1 MTNLVRFW
9 FAGSTI
15 LLGLAGSGSAAPFT
29 LNPQAAGLHGGV
41 TTADTWTLSD
51 YAQVTFSSDGTTF
64 VDTGILPIIGFS
76 LNGAPV
82 ASPGYAA
89 PDGTGWGAYIRYSG
103 TGTESYTAAGLPS
116 AATFS
121 TLDYQVIGYNGLAT
135 FSLAPDGSAA
145 VGGRIADAATVASGS
160 LIAGQLSFIPGPAGL
175 TIGGMA
181 ATTIG
186 MALPG
191 FIQGV
196 PGEFDVIF
204 IHPPAD
210 YFFASQTT
218 LEING
223 GASSTA
229 LLTGTAVP
237 EPASLPLLGLGL
249 LALACS
255 ARRSGSPAGRSGPIR
270 N

>member
-135 FSLAPDGSAA
+135 FGLAPDGSAA

-191 FIQGV
+191 FIQGA

-255 ARRSGSPAGRSGPIR
+255 TRRSGSPAGRSGPLR